1 MVKINNTTILSAFRK
16 QMGLSKAESTD
27 FADVFQSV
35 LEEALLKDKS
45 VKINGLGTFKL
56 ILVEA
61 RKSVNVNTGEEIK
74 IAEHY
79 KLTFTPDA
87 ALRDKINEPLA
98 HLETIELDDDTEVPT
113 INVSADETLETP
125 AEPIELETE
134 PIDEPLQKLVEQ
146 AIELKDI
153 LADIQALGM
162 SDNLETMDEVKPE
175 EASIEESEQ
184 EDVIAQAEQQNE
196 VISQTEETPMANQ
209 IVDEPAEKNVEA
221 QNEQPVEGINTAS
234 DEECNPIAVAEEL
247 TKVEEK
253 EPEETPLEP
262 DVETQSPLSAQ
273 DIIAELNNE
282 VNTPRRKTTWAWFS
296 IAITL
301 LLAIVVLLIYQNRDF
316 FIGMFASANEEDA
329 ELLDLSMLQEDGL
342 TLKYSDQEL
351 DESTV
356 ESQEESFVED
366 EFVEEINLEIEN
378 VVDSK
383 VDASSDIYNSQF
395 PDFFNYPREYTQ
407 FIDVVTINEGSRLTY
422 ISLKQYGHKD
432 FWVYIYEANRD
443 VIANPNS
450 IKVGV
455 KLRIPKLA
463 PELIDANN
471 QQCIDYARYLHD
483 IYVNE

>member
-1 MVKINNTTILSAFRK
+1 MN
-16 QMGLSKAESTD
+16 
-27 FADVFQSV
+27 VFYSNIIKGV
-35 LEEALLKDKS
+35 
-45 VKINGLGTFKL
+45 
-56 ILVEA
+56 ILV
-61 RKSVNVNTGEEIK
+61 
-74 IAEHY
+74 
-79 KLTFTPDA
+79 
-87 ALRDKINEPLA
+87 
-98 HLETIELDDDTEVPT
+98 
-113 INVSADETLETP
+113 
-125 AEPIELETE
+125 
-134 PIDEPLQKLVEQ
+134 
-146 AIELKDI
+146 LK
-153 LADIQALGM
+153 
-162 SDNLETMDEVKPE
+162 
-175 EASIEESEQ
+175 
-184 EDVIAQAEQQNE
+184 
-196 VISQTEETPMANQ
+196 
-209 IVDEPAEKNVEA
+209 
-221 QNEQPVEGINTAS
+221 
-234 DEECNPIAVAEEL
+234 
-247 TKVEEK
+247 
-253 EPEETPLEP
+253 
-262 DVETQSPLSAQ
+262 
-273 DIIAELNNE
+273 
-282 VNTPRRKTTWAWFS
+282 KT
-296 IAITL
+296 
-301 LLAIVVLLIYQNRDF
+301 
-316 FIGMFASANEEDA
+316 
-329 ELLDLSMLQEDGL
+329 EDGL

-443 VIANPNS
+443 VITNPNS